1 MSEPPDPLK
10 LVRQWI
16 QKAENDL
23 RNAEHT
29 LKLKANCPFD
39 TVCFH
44 AQQCA
49 EKYLKA
55 LLVSRSIVFRP
66 VHDLGVLVQL
76 IPAEIELGL
85 EMEPLYL
92 LTQYA
97 VETRYP
103 EEEEEPI
110 TREEAK
116 QAVAIARKVRAAARA
131 KLPKGVLK

>member
-1 MSEPPDPLK
+1 MS

-29 LKLKANCPFD
+29 LKLKKSCPFD

-55 LLVSRSIVFRP
+55 LLLSRSISFRP
-66 VHDLGVLVQL
+66 VHDLRVLAEL

-85 EMEPLYL
+85 KMGPLFM

-116 QAVAIARKVRAAARA
+116 QAVAIARKVREAVRA
-131 KLPKGVLK
+131 NLPKKALK